1 MEVRHAML
9 RPAVYPRVYILLHK
23 NRVSRQ
29 GVRLGYSMYTDLG
42 CNKVLTDSS
51 FGAGSRRHGTF
62 SALQSSTARY
72 GL

>member
-1 MEVRHAML
+1 
-9 RPAVYPRVYILLHK
+9 
-23 NRVSRQ
+23 
-29 GVRLGYSMYTDLG
+29 MYTVLG
-42 CNKVLTDSS
+42 CNEVLTDSS